1 MTSRTDR
8 GLSSHPPSKH
18 PAVRHYTLFCL
29 AALFLQVVCL
39 ADRGLDWW
47 CLLPA
52 LIGGVALLAHW
63 SMGPPLLLLSLTG
76 LMLTQTRY
84 RWSYLNWARDPT
96 PTMMDL
102 ILCAAVLAYVMGHYR
117 LLSLTRHIFPPDARR
132 LSGDGFADPARG
144 RSADLVSGWEMA
156 LLVLALPLWTVLSV
170 VAWGWLIEDMGPLGM
185 TREVWRMIRIVWA
198 GLTIV
203 AVTGVVAGYLRRTLA
218 TPEESLLYLQDQL
231 WRQTRR
237 EQSSLNRWLT
247 WARLRAQRRRERS

>member
-76 LMLTQTRY
+76 LMH
-84 RWSYLNWARDPT
+84 SYQFTADDTALKLAPAWPF
-96 PTMMDL
+96 
-102 ILCAAVLAYVMGHYR
+102 AAAYG
-117 LLSLTRHIFPPDARR
+117 I
-132 LSGDGFADPARG
+132 
-144 RSADLVSGWEMA
+144 MA
-156 LLVLALPLWTVLSV
+156 LLFFTARWTTEGS
-170 VAWGWLIEDMGPLGM
+170 GQGGE
-185 TREVWRMIRIVWA
+185 
-198 GLTIV
+198 
-203 AVTGVVAGYLRRTLA
+203 
-218 TPEESLLYLQDQL
+218 
-231 WRQTRR
+231 
-237 EQSSLNRWLT
+237 
-247 WARLRAQRRRERS
+247 

>member
-96 PTMMDL
+96 
-102 ILCAAVLAYVMGHYR
+102 
-117 LLSLTRHIFPPDARR
+117 
-132 LSGDGFADPARG
+132 
-144 RSADLVSGWEMA
+144 
-156 LLVLALPLWTVLSV
+156 
-170 VAWGWLIEDMGPLGM
+170 
-185 TREVWRMIRIVWA
+185 
-198 GLTIV
+198 
-203 AVTGVVAGYLRRTLA
+203 
-218 TPEESLLYLQDQL
+218 
-231 WRQTRR
+231 
-237 EQSSLNRWLT
+237 RWVGC
-247 WARLRAQRRRERS
+247 